1 MVVYD
6 QFLNKRWASFGWKRL
21 DARPLAVMPVCG
33 FKARCDA
40 FFGHRGDFPGLTGSF
55 LPRIWPKHRLAETI
69 NSAMTAVMQ
78 LTRRLSER
86 PGVPENLGIRLRH
99 FAGPEDIPVWLSIR
113 EGAFARQKV
122 GVRHWD
128 EQDFRTEFLEK
139 PWWNPRS
146 MWFAELSDAAAG
158 LAIGT
163 ISLAW
168 RGAPPAA
175 KPAIHWL
182 AVLRGYRRRG
192 IGRLLLSALEADCWD
207 QGHRQI
213 WLETH
218 TGWSEALSFY
228 RALGYHSTTEP

>member
-1 MVVYD
+1 
-6 QFLNKRWASFGWKRL
+6 
-21 DARPLAVMPVCG
+21 MP
-33 FKARCDA
+33 DWLI
-40 FFGHRGDFPGLTGSF
+40 FPH
-55 LPRIWPKHRLAETI
+55 IWPKRRLAETI
-69 NSAMTAVMQ
+69 TSAMTAVLQ
-78 LTRRLSER
+78 LTRRLTER
-86 PGVPENLGIRLRH
+86 PGIPELPGVRLRH
-99 FAGPEDIPVWLSIR
+99 FAEAEDIPLWLSIR
-113 EGAFARQKV
+113 DAAFARQKV

-128 EQDFRTEFLEK
+128 ERDFRAEFLEK

-146 MWFAELSDAAAG
+146 MWFAETPDAGACK
-158 LAIGT
+158 AIGT

-168 RGAPPAA
+168 RGAPPEA

-192 IGRLLLSALEADCWD
+192 VGRLLLSALEASCWD

-228 RALGYHSTTEP
+228 RALGYQSTTKP